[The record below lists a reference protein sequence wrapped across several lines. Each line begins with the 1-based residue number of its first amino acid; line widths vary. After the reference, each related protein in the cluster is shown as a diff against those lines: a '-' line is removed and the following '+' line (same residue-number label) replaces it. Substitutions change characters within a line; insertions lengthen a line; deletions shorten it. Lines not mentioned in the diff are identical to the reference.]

1 MARKKYTGVA
11 VIAVIIIVVAVVA
24 SLAILSG
31 AVGISGPTKLTL
43 TSTPTVVKLQG
54 GQYVLLLSKTNP
66 SSDTAY
72 ILIGKSPIFV
82 SQTLNVTLLLDN
94 FTKVNAG
101 TTYANMEVYLDA
113 VTSNSVSVTLTPL
126 QTYLDEQPDSGRIVV
141 VSASAYSTTSV
152 TISVQSTTISTSTT
166 INSTQSAEQRIIGL
180 LKNNLY
186 YPLMANYTTDYANTA
201 SCTGDLYNS
210 SYILHYTKSPYGPF
224 TYQNITAVTPYL
236 LARNITNVGNGDW
249 AVVYSTVSQT
259 SRSTGPALTITMNL
273 TSGLPVNTIFS
284 GAWQGQSYDSLMTG
298 LSDAAIVG
306 NACGILVV

>member
-1 MARKKYTGVA
+1 MARKKYTGIA

-24 SLAILSG
+24 SLTILSG

-66 SSDTAY
+66 SADTAY

-113 VTSNSVSVTLTPL
+113 ITSNSVSVTLTPL
-126 QTYLDEQPDSGRIVV
+126 QTYLDEQPDSGRIAV

-152 TISVQSTTISTSTT
+152 TVSVQSTTISTSTT
-166 INSTQSAEQRIIGL
+166 INSTQSAEQRIVGL
-180 LKNNLY
+180 LKNNPY
-186 YPLMANYTTDYANTA
+186 YPLMANYTADYANTA

-284 GAWQGQSYDSLMTG
+284 GAWEGQSYDSLMTG